1 MQVGADTQQAGIE
14 RLCTSLEQCRHR
26 LCCWC
31 GLQHTL
37 TLAPCCRRRWRVK
50 LYRQAPRK
58 VAAHTAMSD
67 IKESLKELQYY
78 KHVLFR
84 GK

>member
-1 MQVGADTQQAGIE
+1 M
-14 RLCTSLEQCRHR
+14 LH
-26 LCCWC
+26 
-31 GLQHTL
+31 
-37 TLAPCCRRRWRVK
+37 RRRWKPK
-50 LYRQAPRK
+50 LARQAPRK

-78 KHVLFR
+78 KSVLFKG

>member
-1 MQVGADTQQAGIE
+1 MLHHDV
-14 RLCTSLEQCRHR
+14 
-26 LCCWC
+26 
-31 GLQHTL
+31 
-37 TLAPCCRRRWRVK
+37 CCRRWRPK
-50 LYRQAPRK
+50 LSRQAPRK
-58 VAAHTAMSD
+58 VANHTAMSD

>member
-1 MQVGADTQQAGIE
+1 MHA
-14 RLCTSLEQCRHR
+14 
-26 LCCWC
+26 
-31 GLQHTL
+31 QHTVQHVNGA
-37 TLAPCCRRRWRVK
+37 LAGANPCMLPPGCVMHVCACRRWRPR

-58 VAAHTAMSD
+58 VSAHTAMSD

-78 KHVLFR
+78 KSVLFR

>member
-1 MQVGADTQQAGIE
+1 VTVFQLV
-14 RLCTSLEQCRHR
+14 
-26 LCCWC
+26 
-31 GLQHTL
+31 L
-37 TLAPCCRRRWRVK
+37 TPACFTMLGVTCRRWRPR

-78 KHVLFR
+78 KSVLFR

>member
-1 MQVGADTQQAGIE
+1 MC
-14 RLCTSLEQCRHR
+14 LC
-26 LCCWC
+26 
-31 GLQHTL
+31 
-37 TLAPCCRRRWRVK
+37 RRWRPR

-78 KHVLFR
+78 KQVLFR

>member
-1 MQVGADTQQAGIE
+1 MDVSRGRRFAMHAAGPHV
-14 RLCTSLEQCRHR
+14 LLV
-26 LCCWC
+26 WV
-31 GLQHTL
+31 
-37 TLAPCCRRRWRVK
+37 CCRRWRQS
-50 LYRQAPRK
+50 LYRQAPK
-58 VAAHTAMSD
+58 KQANHTAMSD

>member
-1 MQVGADTQQAGIE
+1 MHMLATGCRSSADTASAAGVDS
-14 RLCTSLEQCRHR
+14 THVD
-26 LCCWC
+26 
-31 GLQHTL
+31 
-37 TLAPCCRRRWRVK
+37 LAPGCRRRWRVK